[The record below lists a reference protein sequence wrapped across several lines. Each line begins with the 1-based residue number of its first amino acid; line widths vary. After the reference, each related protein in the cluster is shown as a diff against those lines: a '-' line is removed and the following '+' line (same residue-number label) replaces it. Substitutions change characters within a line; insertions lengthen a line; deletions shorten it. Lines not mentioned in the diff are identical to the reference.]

1 MLMKAKVQRLDG
13 LTMTGT
19 AQSNHWITLDT
30 SKEFGGQAAATTPLE
45 AILISTGS
53 CLGMFIAGMF
63 KKHKKDLSRLVIEV
77 IGEKADERT
86 PYLTKITLI
95 CNITSHDANQAFIA
109 PILEKAPDRCPV
121 LVTLRQGLEIVV
133 QGNNAV

>member
-1 MLMKAKVQRLDG
+1 MLMKATVQRLDG

-30 SKEFGGQAAATTPLE
+30 SKELGGQAAATTPLE

-95 CNITSHDANQAFIA
+95 CNITSDADQAFIA

-133 QGNNAV
+133 QGNYAG